1 MHKCTAL
8 FLALAMTTSLAK
20 ADIYRSVDASGHVTF
35 SNIPSPGA
43 VRILVEK
50 PQQRT
55 AEPPISHKPTAE
67 TQFPQISPS
76 TQKAMDNTRR
86 KILDNELASE
96 KKALA
101 EAKKAYLAASSIR
114 LGSEHNY
121 QKYLDRVKPF
131 KDAVTIHEQNIAAI
145 EQELDKL
152 RN

>member
-55 AEPPISHKPTAE
+55 AEPPISH
-67 TQFPQISPS
+67 
-76 TQKAMDNTRR
+76 
-86 KILDNELASE
+86 
-96 KKALA
+96 
-101 EAKKAYLAASSIR
+101 
-114 LGSEHNY
+114 
-121 QKYLDRVKPF
+121 
-131 KDAVTIHEQNIAAI
+131 
-145 EQELDKL
+145 
-152 RN
+152 